1 MKKYENLLPR
11 FLDYVKT
18 ETRSDENSTTI
29 PSTATQVAFQQ
40 KLAAELN
47 GIGLTKVNYNDVNG
61 YLTALLPSNLTKKVP
76 AIGFLA
82 HIDTADF
89 NAENINPQI
98 VENYDGQAIIKLD
111 AAGEFV
117 LDPAEF
123 PNLKNYAGQTLI
135 TTDGRTLLGADDK
148 SGVAEIMTAMSYL
161 IAHPE
166 VNHGDLW
173 VGFGPDEETG
183 TGADKF
189 DVKAFPADFAY
200 TVDGGPLGQ
209 LEYETFNAASLDV
222 EIKGKNVHPST
233 AKGIMVNALQLGI
246 DFQNALPAAEVPEK
260 TAGRQGFFHLLSFNG
275 TVDAAKMSYIIRDF
289 ERTGL
294 EQRKQLAR
302 EIADKINQ
310 DYGEERVKVILHDQY
325 YNMVEVMKDHLD
337 VVRLAEQA
345 MKALQITPDEEPV
358 RGGTDGSKISFM
370 GLPTP
375 NLFAGGENMHGRYE
389 FVSLQVMAQAVDVIL
404 KISELNAQ

>member
-1 MKKYENLLPR
+1 
-11 FLDYVKT
+11 
-18 ETRSDENSTTI
+18 
-29 PSTATQVAFQQ
+29 
-40 KLAAELN
+40 
-47 GIGLTKVNYNDVNG
+47 
-61 YLTALLPSNLTKKVP
+61 
-76 AIGFLA
+76 
-82 HIDTADF
+82 

-173 VGFGPDEETG
+173 VGFGPDEEIG

-260 TAGRQGFFHLLSFNG
+260 TAGR
-275 TVDAAKMSYIIRDF
+275 
-289 ERTGL
+289 
-294 EQRKQLAR
+294 
-302 EIADKINQ
+302 
-310 DYGEERVKVILHDQY
+310 
-325 YNMVEVMKDHLD
+325 
-337 VVRLAEQA
+337 
-345 MKALQITPDEEPV
+345 
-358 RGGTDGSKISFM
+358 
-370 GLPTP
+370 
-375 NLFAGGENMHGRYE
+375 
-389 FVSLQVMAQAVDVIL
+389 
-404 KISELNAQ
+404 